1 MQRTAR
7 TAGATYPLAVKRHA
21 ACLREINDHQI
32 RTRIRT
38 SHDAEVLADLY
49 KAETSAEEIV
59 ASTQHAAKDAED
71 AATEAGIV
79 YTELIQKARHEEQL
93 WRDKIQYWS
102 TWGTL
107 ILVGSN
113 LILWFVMEPWRRRR
127 IVGEIRS
134 DIREL
139 REEEGRARERLMREM
154 AKLWPVRNEDDQ
166 EEEAVMAARAA
177 TMEPALPS
185 PANTTNFPLDTMMD
199 GQPQGLVDIIKWIA
213 RNPWNGQATVS
224 DIRPVD
230 LTKILL
236 GAATASCVL
245 TASIVATVLKGR

>member
-7 TAGATYPLAVKRHA
+7 TANATYPLAVKRHA

-49 KAETSAEEIV
+49 KAETSAEEVV
-59 ASTQHAAKDAED
+59 ASTQNAAKDAED

-79 YTELIQKARHEEQL
+79 YRELIQKARHEEQL

-127 IVGEIRS
+127 IVREIRS

-139 REEEGRARERLMREM
+139 REEEGRAREGLMREM

-166 EEEAVMAARAA
+166 EEAVMAARAA
-177 TMEPALPS
+177 TMEAALPS
-185 PANTTNFPLDTMMD
+185 PANTANFPLDTMMD
-199 GQPQGLVDIIKWIA
+199 GQPRDLVDIIKWIA
-213 RNPWNGQATVS
+213 RGPWNRQATVS

-230 LTKILL
+230 LTKIIL

-245 TASIVATVLKGR
+245 TASIVATVLKRP